1 MSEAIFIEL
10 SLIIIVTMLMA
21 GLAKTLRQPMIIAYI
36 GAGLVLSPYGLNIVK
51 AHDAIGTFSQL
62 GIALLLFM
70 VGLNLNPNTIKT
82 VGRISLTTGL
92 GQILFTSVIGF
103 GLASLFKFSLIEA
116 AYIAIALAFSSTIVI
131 MKILSD
137 KKDLDTLY
145 GRISIGF
152 LIVQDIVAML
162 ILIFLSSLSYDEHI
176 VSAILQS
183 VLKGAGSIAVIM
195 LIGHYLLPKILKKI
209 ADSPEFLMLFC
220 IAWCFALASAF
231 HYIGLSIEIG
241 ALLAG
246 VSLSISH
253 YRYEISSRIRP
264 LRDFFL
270 LMFFVFLGSQM
281 QFGNFHHYLLP
292 SLAFS
297 ALVLIGN
304 PIIVMSLM
312 GAARYTKR
320 TGFLAGLTVAQ
331 ISEFSLIIVAMGI
344 KLGHI
349 RPEILSL
356 LTVTAL
362 TTIGGSTYL
371 IIYGKKIYKKLNR
384 YLAFFERKGKK
395 KDEHQSGQGEEYDCV
410 LLGYNHIGLNLS
422 KTLKKM
428 NKTFMV
434 VDYNPDVINELVKDN
449 TPCLYSDIEDGD
461 VFEKVNLKKTKLIVS
476 TVKTPDINLPIIR
489 QIRDINKDCIIIV
502 TSEGIEEAMQFYE
515 AGATYV
521 IMPHQLGGHHAST
534 LIENYGLDIKQF
546 IPDQLKHM
554 EQLKLI

>member
-1 MSEAIFIEL
+1 MTEAIFIEL
-10 SLIIIVTMLMA
+10 SLIIIITMLIA
-21 GLAKTLRQPMIIAYI
+21 SLAKTLRQPMIIAYI
-36 GAGLVLSPYGLNIVK
+36 VAGLALSPYGLNIVSS
-51 AHDAIGTFSQL
+51 HDAIGTFSQL

-82 VGRISLTTGL
+82 VGRISLITGL
-92 GQILFTSVIGF
+92 GQIFFTFIIGLS
-103 GLASLFKFSLIEA
+103 LASVFKFPLIEA

-162 ILIFLSSLSYDEHI
+162 LLIFLSSLSYDESI
-176 VSAILQS
+176 LAAILQA

-220 IAWCFALASAF
+220 VTWCFALASAF
-231 HYIGLSIEIG
+231 DLIGLSIEIG

-281 QFGNFHHYLLP
+281 EFGNFQSYLLP
-292 SLAFS
+292 SLVFS
-297 ALVLIGN
+297 AIVLIGN
-304 PIIVMSLM
+304 PMIVMSLM

-320 TGFLAGLTVAQ
+320 TSFLAGLTVAQ
-331 ISEFSLIIVAMGI
+331 ISEFSLIVVAMGI

-362 TTIGGSTYL
+362 ITIGGSTYL
-371 IIYGKKIYKKLNR
+371 MTYGKKIFKKINH

-395 KDEHQSGQGEEYDCV
+395 KDEHQSNQGEEYDCV
-410 LLGYNHIGLNLS
+410 LLGYNHIGLNLA

-428 NKTFMV
+428 GKTFIV
-434 VDYNPDVINELVKDN
+434 VDYNPDVINELIKEKI
-449 TPCLYSDIEDGD
+449 PCLYSDIEDGD

-476 TVKTPDINLPIIR
+476 TVKTPDINLPVIR

-502 TSEGIEEAMQFYE
+502 TSEGIEEAMRFYE

-546 IPDQLKHM
+546 IPDQLRHM